1 MDKIPKPKHIG
12 AHDVTMPDGTVIT
25 SDIPLDDL
33 RPDIRDLVLSQPGRY
48 RVLRNGA
55 VLDDMTPRGV
65 GAGQHGTLVASD
77 SRFNPAT
84 ITSKTSQEMHQKRR
98 EATRRAIQAGIAEGA
113 AAPNS
118 IEGTRAMATVLTKQ
132 VMSGHN
138 RSHEIFRT
146 LLTGAGTWQDDK
158 DTGNGEAG
166 IMFTGSLANRLLDIL
181 DRRIE

>member
-1 MDKIPKPKHIG
+1 MD
-12 AHDVTMPDGTVIT
+12 
-25 SDIPLDDL
+25 
-33 RPDIRDLVLSQPGRY
+33 SQH
-48 RVLRNGA
+48 NK
-55 VLDDMTPRGV
+55 
-65 GAGQHGTLVASD
+65 ASI
-77 SRFNPAT
+77 NNL
-84 ITSKTSQEMHQKRR
+84 TSQEMHQKRR
-98 EATRRAIQAGIAEGA
+98 ELTRRAIQAGIAEGA

-146 LLTGAGTWQDDK
+146 LLTGAGTWQDEK

-181 DRRIE
+181 DRGA